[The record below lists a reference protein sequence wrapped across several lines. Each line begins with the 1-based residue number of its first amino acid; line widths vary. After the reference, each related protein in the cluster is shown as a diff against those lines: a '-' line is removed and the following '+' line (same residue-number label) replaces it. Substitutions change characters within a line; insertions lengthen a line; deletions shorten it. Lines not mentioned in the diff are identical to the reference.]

1 MIRKLPILLAL
12 VLLASGCGGGGA
24 EPTDAEPAA
33 TTTQAAAATTE
44 AAPSTTAATP
54 TTTGSM
60 DDDEHMDDDDG
71 HMDDDDHGDF
81 HFGAPADAA
90 DADRVI
96 EITGGDDLKFDPAQV
111 TIKVGEIITFR
122 VYNPG
127 VLPHDFTLGDEHVQD
142 EHEAE
147 MAEMG
152 GSMDHM
158 DANAVLVPPGET
170 VELTWEFTEAGTILM
185 GCHQPGH
192 YAAGMKGTIVIEA

>member
-1 MIRKLPILLAL
+1 MTRKIPILLAL
-12 VLLASGCGGGGA
+12 VLLASACGGGGA

-33 TTTQAAAATTE
+33 TTTQAAAVTTE
-44 AAPSTTAATP
+44 AAPSTTAAAP
-54 TTTGSM
+54 ATTESM
-60 DDDEHMDDDDG
+60 DDDG

-81 HFGAPADAA
+81 HFGMPADAA

-96 EITGGDDLKFDPAQV
+96 EITGGDDLKFDPAAV

-122 VYNPG
+122 VHNPG
-127 VLPHDFTLGDEHVQD
+127 VLPHDFTLGDDHMQD

-152 GSMDHM
+152 AGMEHM